1 MARDLGH
8 FEYAPNKI
16 YRLKVL
22 AIHADIDEEELYDDY
37 EEARHDYE
45 TWKYDQR
52 VMDAHGCVSLVEM
65 STNPMSEDKP
75 NKFIVTRELGNHQW

>member
-8 FEYAPNKI
+8 FKYAPNKI

-22 AIHADIDEEELYDDY
+22 AIHADINEEELYDDY

-45 TWKYDQR
+45 TWK
-52 VMDAHGCVSLVEM
+52 
-65 STNPMSEDKP
+65 
-75 NKFIVTRELGNHQW
+75 